1 MIRTAL
7 KPFARV
13 CSSGGIKT
21 CLGYGTDLVWMN
33 RHFQLILLVLVAGV
47 DQRWDGKNSRL
58 LKSMFDCIGVLFP
71 LNLHQHLCHLI
82 MFSMIG
88 NQSDQLISLHGQ
100 ITTLKL
106 ENETLREQLQV
117 CNMSC
122 GEPNTTWRG
131 TFLHPTESISQTAT
145 PFQYKR

>member
-1 MIRTAL
+1 
-7 KPFARV
+7 V
-13 CSSGGIKT
+13 
-21 CLGYGTDLVWMN
+21 
-33 RHFQLILLVLVAGV
+33 LILLALVAGV

-58 LKSMFDCIGVLFP
+58 LKSMLDRFGVFFP
-71 LNLHQHLCHLI
+71 LNLHQHSFHL
-82 MFSMIG
+82 MVFSMIG

-122 GEPNTTWRG
+122 GEPNTTWRSA
-131 TFLHPTESISQTAT
+131 FLHPRESSSQTAN
-145 PFQYKR
+145 PFE